1 MPLEAPSPL
10 KLPPHRG
17 EGGLGGGVGERLRE
31 IYKGGAKFTTDSQ
44 DTPIFSNIDRAFMS
58 TDWKAKF
65 PFMFFNHYD

>member
-1 MPLEAPSPL
+1 M
-10 KLPPHRG
+10 G
-17 EGGLGGGVGERLRE
+17 ECEVCELRE

>member
-1 MPLEAPSPL
+1 M
-10 KLPPHRG
+10 
-17 EGGLGGGVGERLRE
+17 GGCEVCELRE

-44 DTPIFSNIDRAFMS
+44 DTTIFSNIDRAFMS